1 MENINY
7 SNNTN
12 NVTVLGASAHE
23 TSEVKIYEHPY
34 SVKFVCLFKTVR
46 PSSVERISQRL

>member
-23 TSEVKIYEHPY
+23 TSEVKIYEHPLFGK
-34 SVKFVCLFKTVR
+34 VRMFVQDGKT
-46 PSSVERISQRL
+46 